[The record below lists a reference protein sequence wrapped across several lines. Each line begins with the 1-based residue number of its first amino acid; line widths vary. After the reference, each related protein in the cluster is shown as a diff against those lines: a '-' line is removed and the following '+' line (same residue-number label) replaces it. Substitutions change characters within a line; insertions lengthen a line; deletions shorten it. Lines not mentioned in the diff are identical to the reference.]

1 MLTMGVVMKDKLYNV
16 IFPIWLLIF
25 YPLYW
30 LIVLP
35 ANFLIDTAVLLIS
48 LKVLKISNIKDV
60 YKKTILKVW
69 IIEFVADLC
78 GAALLICT
86 QLLPSNLVNSSI
98 ISALAYNPFSNIW
111 SLIITFIAIIITA
124 IIIYFMNLKLS
135 FKKVDLDQKAKKK
148 IAIILAVIT
157 APYLFLYPSSLLYN
171 NNEIDTNITEP
182 KKIESEFS
190 GDTITTRIFAESQNY
205 TNTNFKYIDK
215 IAKVDSEIIN
225 SNQGSVVNMNISTEF
240 DESTDINEYKKW
252 AKQCSIIVFIKQPII
267 DEVVV
272 DLKNDDKESVCNLTY
287 LKNDIENEYGVK
299 LEDLQDDSN
308 KLQSILDSIK

>member
-1 MLTMGVVMKDKLYNV
+1 MKDKLYNV

-69 IIEFVADLC
+69 IIGFVADLC

-215 IAKVDSEIIN
+215 I
-225 SNQGSVVNMNISTEF
+225 T
-240 DESTDINEYKKW
+240 KKRY
-252 AKQCSIIVFIKQPII
+252 
-267 DEVVV
+267 
-272 DLKNDDKESVCNLTY
+272 N
-287 LKNDIENEYGVK
+287 
-299 LEDLQDDSN
+299 
-308 KLQSILDSIK
+308 